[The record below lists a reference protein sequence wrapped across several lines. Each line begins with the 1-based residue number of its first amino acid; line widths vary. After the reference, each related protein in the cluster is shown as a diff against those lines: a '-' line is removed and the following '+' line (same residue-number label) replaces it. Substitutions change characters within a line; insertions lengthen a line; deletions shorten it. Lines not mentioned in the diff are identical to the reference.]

1 MRFLHPLDLI
11 ALRQTCRYL
20 YEANNRR
27 IVWIKALT
35 DVCVENDVFLPTF
48 PINSMTTEQLLR
60 AATSPSRISA
70 FLMRNH
76 EKTLVPTVH
85 IILDLE
91 LSEGDST
98 TTLYLVPG
106 GRFIILLSSRTLQ
119 LWDVDGEKKLVASHC
134 MGRYEKSTMSMQ
146 PTKDG
151 MGLQLAIISFFKHSA
166 HPNAIRRTQI
176 SIYQIFP
183 LDGEPIFSEIATSNE
198 AVDEGVLTPL
208 ISGDR
213 LVIVAR
219 LPNIQWYNLLVW
231 DFLNNL
237 WAMGERG
244 KTFDDM
250 FIVSGFVLL
259 LKLRDDDAM
268 VFELRSLEPQG
279 SYQNPSPIITEE
291 MPIDSLLS
299 QETMLH
305 VIETL
310 NEIPYYKMQDVMID
324 LISDIDVLQRY
335 KTAAETSQQAEKPTL
350 AFQHV
355 RLQTFK
361 VRLKEMQ
368 YQRSEGDLVGYFLRP
383 IGATKRQLVLSIM
396 SHKERDCFAFL
407 KSHEG
412 DDREYYEY
420 PSVCPISGR
429 TCYLIGVVDK
439 KIVVADICAET

>member
-1 MRFLHPLDLI
+1 
-11 ALRQTCRYL
+11 
-20 YEANNRR
+20 
-27 IVWIKALT
+27 
-35 DVCVENDVFLPTF
+35 
-48 PINSMTTEQLLR
+48 
-60 AATSPSRISA
+60 
-70 FLMRNH
+70 
-76 EKTLVPTVH
+76 
-85 IILDLE
+85 
-91 LSEGDST
+91 
-98 TTLYLVPG
+98 
-106 GRFIILLSSRTLQ
+106 
-119 LWDVDGEKKLVASHC
+119 
-134 MGRYEKSTMSMQ
+134 MSMQ

-151 MGLQLAIISFFKHSA
+151 MGLQLAIISFFKHST
-166 HPNAIRRTQI
+166 HPSAIRHTQI

-198 AVDEGVLTPL
+198 VVDEGVLTPL

-213 LVIVAR
+213 LVIVAK
-219 LPNIQWYNLLVW
+219 LPSVQNLLVW

-237 WAMGERG
+237 WAMGDRG
-244 KTFDDM
+244 KPFDDM

-259 LKLRDDDAM
+259 LKLRDDDAV

-310 NEIPYYKMQDVMID
+310 NEIPCYKMQDVMID

-335 KTAAETSQQAEKPTL
+335 KTTAETSKQAEKPTL

-361 VRLKEMQ
+361 VRPREMQ

-383 IGATKRQLVLSIM
+383 IGAIKCQLVLSIM

-407 KSHEG
+407 KSHQG

-420 PSVCPISGR
+420 PSIYAGR
-429 TCYLIGVVDK
+429 PKRSVIDEAEAFRVLKILAQKVLRGSYYRAINIGWTDPHFY
-439 KIVVADICAET
+439 ALSSQ

>member
-1 MRFLHPLDLI
+1 MMPTRDTESKITSLPLDVLISLMGFLRPLDLI

-48 PINSMTTEQLLR
+48 PIDGMTTEQLLR
-60 AATSPSRISA
+60 AATLPSR
-70 FLMRNH
+70 
-76 EKTLVPTVH
+76 
-85 IILDLE
+85 
-91 LSEGDST
+91 
-98 TTLYLVPG
+98 LYLVPG
-106 GRFIILLSSRTLQ
+106 GRFIVLLSSRTLQ

-134 MGRYEKSTMSMQ
+134 MGQYKNSAMSVQ

-151 MGLQLAIISFFKHSA
+151 MGLQLAVISHFKRYILPRPHDA
-166 HPNAIRRTQI
+166 RV

-183 LDGEPIFSEIATSNE
+183 LEGEPTFSEIATSNE
-198 AVDEGVLTPL
+198 VVDEGVLTPL

-213 LVIVAR
+213 LVIVAK
-219 LPNIQWYNLLVW
+219 LPSVQNLLVW

-237 WAMGERG
+237 WAMGDRG
-244 KTFDDM
+244 KPFDEEMLVSAADIICKDM

-259 LKLRDDDAM
+259 LKLRDDDAV

-310 NEIPYYKMQDVMID
+310 NEIPCYKMQDVMID

-361 VRLKEMQ
+361 VRPREMQ
-368 YQRSEGDLVGYFLRP
+368 YQRLEGDLVGYFLRP
-383 IGATKRQLVLSIM
+383 IGATKR
-396 SHKERDCFAFL
+396 
-407 KSHEG
+407 
-412 DDREYYEY
+412 
-420 PSVCPISGR
+420 
-429 TCYLIGVVDK
+429 VVDK
-439 KIVVADICAET
+439 KIVVADICVNGIFVLTITSAET